1 MINGYVGLMR
11 ESPVHLTYKL
21 ETKNPVELGDF
32 VSQFVAIGNE
42 FERFVKDQHKDLA
55 ADATFFVKEV
65 RKGSTIVD
73 MIPGMVY
80 AAPFIADF
88 DQVMIVE
95 DFVRRW
101 GKRITAL
108 IADKEEGAPETKSEL
123 KDFAKAMLAVARDP
137 NASSTLEA
145 ATFEDG
151 IRQVKVAFKFNTQE
165 ARAAEKVIEH
175 RQSELEK
182 PSQDVHERVLMVFT
196 RSDVHAAALG
206 RPSGEKV
213 LIEEISEKPLSL
225 TYGSDLAE
233 QRLKHEIR
241 EADDNVYKKGF
252 IVDVQ
257 TKMSRGKPVAYA
269 VTHVHDVI
277 DIAEEG

>member
-1 MINGYVGLMR
+1 MISSYLDLMK
-11 ESPVHLTYKL
+11 ESPVHLTYTL
-21 ETKNPVELGDF
+21 ETKDPVELGDF

-42 FERFVKDQHKDLA
+42 FERFVKEQHKDLA

-73 MIPGMVY
+73 MIPGMSI
-80 AAPFIADF
+80 AAPFIANA
-88 DQVMIVE
+88 DQIMIVE

-101 GKRITAL
+101 GSRIMAL
-108 IADKEEGAPETKSEL
+108 IEDKTQGAPQTKSEL
-123 KDFAKAMLAVARDP
+123 KDFSKAMLAVARDP

-151 IRQVKVAFKFNTQE
+151 IRQVKVAFKFTTQQ

-175 RQSELEK
+175 RQNELEK
-182 PSQDVHERVLMVFT
+182 PSQDPHERVLMVFT
-196 RSDVHAAALG
+196 RSDVHAAAIG
-206 RPSGEKV
+206 KPSGEKV
-213 LIEEISEKPLSL
+213 LIEEISDRPLSL

-233 QRLKHEIR
+233 RRLKHEIR
-241 EADDNVYKKGF
+241 EADENVYKKGF
-252 IVDVQ
+252 IVNVH
-257 TKMSRGKPVAYA
+257 TKLSGGKPVAYA

-277 DIAEEG
+277 DIDT

>member
-1 MINGYVGLMR
+1 MISSYLDLMR
-11 ESPVHLTYKL
+11 ESPVHLTYTL
-21 ETKNPVELGDF
+21 DTEEPVELGDF

-42 FERFVKDQHKDLA
+42 FERFVKEQHKDLA

-73 MIPGMVY
+73 MIPGMSI
-80 AAPFIADF
+80 AAPFIANA
-88 DQVMIVE
+88 DQIMIVE

-101 GKRITAL
+101 GSRIMAL
-108 IADKEEGAPETKSEL
+108 VDDKTQGSPQTKSEL
-123 KDFAKAMLAVARDP
+123 KDFSKAMLAVARDP

-151 IRQVKVAFKFNTQE
+151 IRQVKVAFKFNTQQ

-175 RQSELEK
+175 RQNELEK
-182 PSQDVHERVLMVFT
+182 PSQDPHERVLMVFT
-196 RSDVHAAALG
+196 RSDVHAAAIG
-206 RPSGEKV
+206 KPSGEKV
-213 LIEEISEKPLSL
+213 LIEEISDKPLSL

-233 QRLKHEIR
+233 RRLKHEIR
-241 EADDNVYKKGF
+241 EADENVYKKGF
-252 IVDVQ
+252 IVDVH
-257 TKMSRGKPVAYA
+257 TKLSSGKPVAYA

-277 DIAEEG
+277 DIDPDA

>member
-1 MINGYVGLMR
+1 MIDSYLGLMR
-11 ESPVHLTYKL
+11 ESPVHLTYTL
-21 ETKNPVELGDF
+21 DTTAPVELSEFVAQF
-32 VSQFVAIGNE
+32 VSIGNE
-42 FERFVKDQHKDLA
+42 FERFVKEQHKDLA

-73 MIPGMVY
+73 MIPGMAV
-80 AAPFIADF
+80 AAPFIANA
-88 DQVMIVE
+88 DQILIVE

-101 GKRITAL
+101 GRRITAL
-108 IADKEEGAPETKSEL
+108 VENRSQGAPETKSEL
-123 KDFAKAMLAVARDP
+123 RDFAKAMLAIARDP

-151 IRQVKVAFKFNTQE
+151 VRKVRAEFTFTTQQ

-175 RQSELEK
+175 RQNELDK
-182 PSQDVHERVLMVFT
+182 PLQDPHTRVLMVFT
-196 RSDVHAAALG
+196 RSDVHAAAIG
-206 RPSGEKV
+206 KPSGEKV

-233 QRLKHEIR
+233 RRLKHEIR
-241 EADDNVYKKGF
+241 EADENVYKKGF

-257 TKMSRGKPVAYA
+257 TKLSRGKAVAYA
-269 VTHVHDVI
+269 VTQVHDVI
-277 DIAEEG
+277 DIGED

>member
-1 MINGYVGLMR
+1 MIDSYLGLMR
-11 ESPVHLTYKL
+11 ESPVHLTYTL
-21 ETKNPVELGDF
+21 DTKEPVELGDF
-32 VSQFVAIGNE
+32 VAQFVAIGNE
-42 FERFVKDQHKDLA
+42 FERFVREQHKDLA

-73 MIPGMVY
+73 MIPGMAV
-80 AAPFIADF
+80 AAPFIANA
-88 DQVMIVE
+88 DQILIVE

-101 GKRITAL
+101 GSRIMAL
-108 IADKEEGAPETKSEL
+108 IGDKKQGAPETKSEL
-123 KDFAKAMLAVARDP
+123 RDFSKAMLAVARDP

-151 IRQVKVAFKFNTQE
+151 IRKVKVAFKFNTQE

-175 RQSELEK
+175 RQKELEK
-182 PSQDVHERVLMVFT
+182 PSQDPHQRVLMVFT
-196 RSDVHAAALG
+196 RSDVHAAAIG

-213 LIEEISEKPLSL
+213 LIEEISDKPLSL

-241 EADDNVYKKGF
+241 EADENVYKKGF

-257 TKMSRGKPVAYA
+257 TKVSRGKPVAYA
-269 VTHVHDVI
+269 VTEVHDVI
-277 DIAEEG
+277 DLGDD